1 MKYLITGA
9 LGQLGKAFRKVLEG
23 DAIFLSHKE
32 LDITDLHEV
41 REALDHYKPDVVINC
56 AAYNKVD
63 DAEKDWR
70 EAYKVNGLGSRNLA
84 VASNELGA
92 ILVHFSTDY
101 VFDGKKEAP
110 YTIADRPNP
119 LSEYG
124 KSKLLGEEFVRS
136 LTTRHIIIRT
146 SWVFGDG
153 TQNFV
158 HKVMSW
164 SRKYKTLRIV
174 VDEVSSPTYT
184 EDLAKATVDL
194 LKVGAFGLFHITN
207 SESASRYEFAKEILN
222 IVGWNG
228 KVEKATQEDFKLLAR
243 RPKYSVLDNFA
254 LKESIGYNLRSWR
267 EALREFL
274 KR

>member
-9 LGQLGKAFRKVLEG
+9 SGQLGKAFRKVLES

-32 LDITDLHEV
+32 LDITDLTEV
-41 REALDHYKPDVVINC
+41 REALSHYKPKVVINC

-101 VFDGKKEAP
+101 VFDGTKKTP
-110 YTIADRPNP
+110 YTIADKPNP
-119 LSEYG
+119 ISEYG

-254 LKESIGYNLRSWR
+254 LKEAIGYNLRSWK